1 MIKDL
6 ISQITI
12 FNTLTDSEQE
22 EIAKITHVRAFH
34 KSNHLFYQ
42 QDEMKYFFLYWKV
55 ILKFTESV
63 QGP

>member
-34 KSNHLFYQ
+34 K
-42 QDEMKYFFLYWKV
+42 
-55 ILKFTESV
+55 
-63 QGP
+63 

>member
-42 QDEMKYFFLYWKV
+42 HHTTFFY
-55 ILKFTESV
+55 TSY
-63 QGP
+63 

>member
-34 KSNHLFYQ
+34 KSNHLFYPP
-42 QDEMKYFFLYWKV
+42 KKSYFSLRKSLGNMRINIYTF
-55 ILKFTESV
+55 
-63 QGP
+63 